1 MFNNDDD
8 TSTVQISEANSLLGT
23 CLLEADWKEALQH
36 LSTHEGEL
44 DVTSKNDP
52 LGLFNDGSSGG
63 SQNIPQSKSSAL
75 FASLFVRAPFDV
87 IAKIYEMCPSRLEWD
102 DILYVLSIIPS
113 EEVLRL
119 DSTQRQI
126 PFRSRAWC
134 HKEYERIV
142 SLLLQHTFDG
152 PSYTSPSPSWI
163 LPSHAFS
170 LHAVAMASYNPDIS
184 ANTLQLLCAIEP
196 KAMHTECI
204 LFGVQTSPLFVAAAS
219 PIPPKPSGS
228 SSSPLISAKYYE
240 AKLNRWEKVKALVIG
255 PEWYSEQHLE
265 MSKCTETNPPP
276 LLPSPPA
283 PTESQICNACE
294 DAIKRHE
301 WELVR
306 ELLKRQ
312 NEVNLPIA
320 HSQWESDA
328 SRDRAAPVEV
338 VQPSQAERTEPIYTA
353 LKEYDRKVQTKR
365 QKQHKLRERNNWAHK
380 HMGIVMYPLDVAVD
394 LATAVIPSTWMR
406 KIRGGDDDDD
416 RGLVSPM
423 S

>member
-1 MFNNDDD
+1 
-8 TSTVQISEANSLLGT
+8 
-23 CLLEADWKEALQH
+23 
-36 LSTHEGEL
+36 
-44 DVTSKNDP
+44 
-52 LGLFNDGSSGG
+52 
-63 SQNIPQSKSSAL
+63 
-75 FASLFVRAPFDV
+75 
-87 IAKIYEMCPSRLEWD
+87 
-102 DILYVLSIIPS
+102 
-113 EEVLRL
+113 
-119 DSTQRQI
+119 
-126 PFRSRAWC
+126 
-134 HKEYERIV
+134 
-142 SLLLQHTFDG
+142 
-152 PSYTSPSPSWI
+152 
-163 LPSHAFS
+163 
-170 LHAVAMASYNPDIS
+170 
-184 ANTLQLLCAIEP
+184 
-196 KAMHTECI
+196 
-204 LFGVQTSPLFVAAAS
+204 
-219 PIPPKPSGS
+219 
-228 SSSPLISAKYYE
+228 
-240 AKLNRWEKVKALVIG
+240 
-255 PEWYSEQHLE
+255 

-328 SRDRAAPVEV
+328 SRDRAGPVEV

-365 QKQHKLRERNNWAHK
+365 QKQHKLRERNNWANK